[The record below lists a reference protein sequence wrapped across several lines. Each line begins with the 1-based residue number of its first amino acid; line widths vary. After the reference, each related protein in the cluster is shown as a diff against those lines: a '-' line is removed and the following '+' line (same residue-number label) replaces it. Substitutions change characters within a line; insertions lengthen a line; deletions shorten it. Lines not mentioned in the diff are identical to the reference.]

1 MIPQLLEVT
10 KKGQDN
16 AQTFTLEARALD
28 GSELRFAPGQFNMLY
43 VHGKGEIPISI
54 SGHPDRVDSL
64 THTVQV
70 VGAVSKAFT
79 DLEPGDTFG
88 MRGPFGRGWPMEAAK
103 GKDLLLMAG
112 GLGLAPLRPVLYEV
126 FARRAD
132 FRRVVVL
139 YGARS
144 VDRLLFEDELRQW
157 RQKFDLEVL
166 VTLDIAKPTWHGH
179 VGVVTG
185 LCKAAGQLMDL
196 SEGVAFVCGPHIM
209 MRFSVRE
216 LLKLG
221 VAPERLYISSER
233 NMKCGVGVCG
243 HCQFGPYFLCKDGP
257 VFAYSE
263 LKPWLEVREL

>member
-16 AQTFTLEARALD
+16 AETFTLDARSVD
-28 GSELRFAPGQFNMLY
+28 GAELSFTPGQFNMLY
-43 VHGKGEIPISI
+43 VFGKGEIPISI
-54 SGHPDRVDSL
+54 SGKPCRPDIL
-64 THTVQV
+64 THTVQA

-79 DLEPGDTFG
+79 ELEPGDTFG

-112 GLGLAPLRPVLYEV
+112 GLGLAPLRPVLYDV
-126 FARRAD
+126 FANRGD
-132 FRRVVVL
+132 YKRVVLL

-144 VDRLLFEDELRQW
+144 IERMIFEDELRQW
-157 RQKFDLEVL
+157 RMKFDLEVL
-166 VTLDIAKPTWHGH
+166 VTLDLATPTWHGH

-185 LCKAAGQLMDL
+185 LCRAAGQLMDL
-196 SEGVAFVCGPHIM
+196 SQAVCFVCGPHIM

-216 LLKLG
+216 LLSMG

-233 NMKCGVGVCG
+233 NMKCAVGVCG

-263 LKPWLEVREL
+263 LEPWMGVKDL